1 MHRLSFRQEGDR
13 RGWWF
18 DSLRRMFESFV
29 HKVKVVLTDEIL
41 RTRILFVLG
50 ALVVFR
56 LLAAIPVPGVSASA
70 LESFLSG
77 NQFFGLLNIF
87 SGGGF
92 SNLSIVML
100 GVGPYITAS
109 IVMQLLTILVPAL
122 KEMYQEEGDSGRQR
136 FAQYSRYL
144 TIPLAFIQ
152 AFAFLLLLQQNG
164 IVPGLTLFQLTVNI
178 FVVAAG
184 SILLMWLGELISE
197 FGVGNGVSLLIF
209 AGIVSRIP
217 SDLSKLVFSFDV
229 SQLPAYLGFAAAA
242 IVIMAGVVFITEAE
256 RPIPVTYARRVR
268 GNRVLGGISTYLPLR
283 VNQAGVIPIIF
294 ALSFLLFPQ
303 MIATFLSHASISWL
317 AAAGSAVVSAL
328 ANQWVYGGLYFFFVV
343 VFTYFYTA
351 ITFEPHQI
359 AKNLQKNGA
368 FIPGVRPGATTSDY
382 LGNIITRITLVGA
395 LFLGVL
401 AVLPIVLQG
410 LTGITAVTIG
420 GTALLIA
427 VSVVLDL
434 VKKIDAQTS
443 IREY

>member
-1 MHRLSFRQEGDR
+1 M
-13 RGWWF
+13 F
-18 DSLRRMFESFV
+18 DSFMR
-29 HKVKVVLTDEIL
+29 KVKLVITDETL
-41 RTRILFVLG
+41 RNRVLFVLG

-56 LLAAIPVPGVSASA
+56 ILATIPTPGVNASA
-70 LESFLSG
+70 LESFLAN

-109 IVMQLLTILVPAL
+109 IIMQLMTILSPRLKAL
-122 KEMYQEEGDSGRQR
+122 YQEEGDAGRTR
-136 FAQYSRYL
+136 FMQYSRYL
-144 TIPLAFIQ
+144 CVPMAFFQ
-152 AFAFLLLLQQNG
+152 AFAFLLLLEQNG
-164 IVPGLTLFQLTVNI
+164 IVTRLDLLHTIANVCVI
-178 FVVAAG
+178 AAG
-184 SILLMWLGELISE
+184 SILLLWIGELITE
-197 FGVGNGVSLLIF
+197 FGVGNGVSLIIF
-209 AGIVSRIP
+209 AGIVASIP
-217 SDLSKLVFSFDV
+217 SSIAQAIFSFDI
-229 SQLPAYLGFAAAA
+229 SQLPAYVAFVAAA
-242 IVIMAGVVFITEAE
+242 IAITAGVVFISEAE

-268 GNRVLGGISTYLPLR
+268 GTKVMGGVSTYLPLR

-294 ALSFLLFPQ
+294 ALSILLFPQ
-303 MIATFLSHASISWL
+303 MIATFLSKVSIDWV
-317 AAAGSAVVSAL
+317 AQGATATMTFL
-328 ANQWVYGGLYFFFVV
+328 ANQWVYGGLYFLLVFM
-343 VFTYFYTA
+343 FTYFYTA

-368 FIPGVRPGATTSDY
+368 FIPGVRPGFTTADY

-395 LFLGVL
+395 LFLGFIAIV
-401 AVLPIVLQG
+401 PIILQG
-410 LTGITAVTIG
+410 VTGITALQIG

>member
-1 MHRLSFRQEGDR
+1 
-13 RGWWF
+13 
-18 DSLRRMFESFV
+18 MFETFIRKIKLV
-29 HKVKVVLTDEIL
+29 FEDETL

-56 LLAAIPVPGVSASA
+56 FLAIIPTPGVNAAS
-70 LESFLSG
+70 LESFLSS
-77 NQFFGLLNIF
+77 NQFFGLLNLF

-109 IVMQLLTILVPAL
+109 IVMQLMTILIPKL
-122 KEMYQEEGDSGRQR
+122 KEMYQEEGDAGRMR
-136 FAQYSRYL
+136 FAQWSRYL
-144 TIPLAFIQ
+144 SVPLAFVQ
-152 AFAFLLLLQQNG
+152 GFGFLLLLQQNG
-164 IVPGLTLFQLTVNI
+164 VVPELSFIALVTNVTVI
-178 FVVAAG
+178 AAG
-184 SILLMWLGELISE
+184 SILLMWIGELISE
-197 FGVGNGVSLLIF
+197 FGVGNGISLIIF
-209 AGIVSRIP
+209 AGIVAYIP
-217 SDLSKLVFSFDV
+217 SSLSQTLFAFDI
-229 SQLPAYLGFAAAA
+229 SQLPAYLGFIAAAV
-242 IVIMAGVVFITEAE
+242 VIMTGVVFITEAE

-268 GNRVLGGISTYLPLR
+268 GNKVLGGISTYLPLR

-303 MIATFLSHASISWL
+303 MIATFLSRLSVSWI
-317 AAAGSAVVSAL
+317 AAGAGYIERGL
-328 ANQWVYGGLYFFFVV
+328 ANQWIYGILYFLLVV

-368 FIPGVRPGATTSDY
+368 FIPGVRPGNTTSEY

-395 LFLGVL
+395 VFLGTL
-401 AVLPIVLQG
+401 AVLPLILRG
-410 LTGITAVTIG
+410 ITGITAITIG
-420 GTALLIA
+420 GTALLIV
-427 VSVVLDL
+427 VSVVLDV